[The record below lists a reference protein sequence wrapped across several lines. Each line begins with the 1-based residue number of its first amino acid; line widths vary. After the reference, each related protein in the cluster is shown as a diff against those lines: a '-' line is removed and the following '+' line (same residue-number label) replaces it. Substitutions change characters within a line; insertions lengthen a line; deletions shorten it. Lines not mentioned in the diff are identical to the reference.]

1 MENNNIHVSSEI
13 GRLRRLIIHS
23 PDGGIGKII
32 PSKFEDWLYDDT
44 VNLKKMRK
52 EYDAYIKTLL
62 YFLDPEKMVYIREWE
77 AKYKNKTKRPP
88 CFKPGAKNYFNSDKV
103 LDTQQLLCNLL
114 KKKHANGKRNIG
126 RLRLISA
133 ICAVENCSYEI
144 QEKLEGLDS
153 KLLARVLITGFI
165 PENKIENEKAIFL
178 FPPTPNFVFT
188 RDIAIVINDHI
199 LLSKPAKKARKRE
212 SILTR
217 FIALNFLFETQP
229 ENVVELVQDSQFFLL
244 EDYEKLQNVITLEGG
259 DVMMIAHNH
268 LIIGCSERTSA
279 NAVNATV
286 HKLFSRPEIGI
297 EKVSVVKIPKN
308 RAQMHIDTIFTQ
320 VKRNVWVLH
329 GQFSERVLAQRTRD
343 EKKLSYL
350 GKLLHKEE
358 KVELDGVEIL
368 EFHKSLSAPYRPEKD
383 YLLAHNEVG
392 LEGLL
397 RKVSRDYGFKDE
409 DIIII
414 YSGNNE
420 FPYDD
425 REQWTD
431 SCNVL
436 ALKEG
441 VVIGYDR
448 NDKTIKAFQENGFEA
463 ITTKELFKRF
473 ENGVKP
479 DDIENTLILLPSGEL
494 SRGRGGSHCMSMP
507 LLRDDW

>member
-1 MENNNIHVSSEI
+1 MKNNKIHVGSEI
-13 GRLRRLIIHS
+13 GRLRRLLIHS

-62 YFLDPEKMVYIREWE
+62 YFLDPEKIEYIKKWE
-77 AKYKNKTKRPP
+77 EEYKNKTKRPP
-88 CFKPGAKNYFNSDKV
+88 CFKPGSKSYFNSEKV
-103 LDTQQLLCNLL
+103 LDTQQLLCHLL
-114 KKKHANGKRNIG
+114 KKKHDNGKRNVG

-133 ICAVENCSYEI
+133 ICAVEDCSYEI
-144 QEKLEGLDS
+144 QEKLESLDS

-165 PENKIENEKAIFL
+165 PENKIGNEKADFL

-188 RDIAIVINDHI
+188 RDIAIVLNNHI

-217 FIALNFLFETQP
+217 FIALNYLFKNQP
-229 ENVVELVQDSQFFLL
+229 NKVVELVQDSQFFLL
-244 EDYEKLQNVITLEGG
+244 EDHEKLQNIITLEGG
-259 DVMMIAHNH
+259 DVMMIAPNH
-268 LIIGCSERTSA
+268 LIVGCSERTSA
-279 NAVNATV
+279 NAVNAIV

-329 GQFSERVLAQRTRD
+329 GQFSERVLEQRTKD
-343 EKKLSYL
+343 EKQRSYL
-350 GKLLHKEE
+350 DKLLHKKE
-358 KVELDGVEIL
+358 KIDLEGVEIL
-368 EFHKSLSAPYRPEKD
+368 EFYKNIAAPYHPEEN
-383 YLLAHNEVG
+383 YLLAYNNIG

-409 DIIII
+409 EIVII

-448 NDKTIKAFQENGFEA
+448 NDKTIKAFEENGFEA

-473 ENGVKP
+473 ENGLKP

-507 LLRDDW
+507 LLRDNW

>member
-1 MENNNIHVSSEI
+1 MENNKIRVSSEV
-13 GRLRRLIIHS
+13 GRLRRLLIHS

-52 EYDAYIKTLL
+52 EYDDYVKTLL
-62 YFLDPEKMVYIREWE
+62 YFLDPEKIAYIKEIE
-77 AKYKNKTKRPP
+77 AQYKTKRPT
-88 CFKPGAKNYFNSDKV
+88 CFKPGAKKYFDSDKV
-103 LDTQQLLCNLL
+103 VDTQQLLCKLL
-114 KKKHANGKRNIG
+114 KKKHSNGKRNIG

-144 QEKLEGLDS
+144 QKMLEKLDS

-165 PENKIENEKAIFL
+165 PEGKVGNEKAKFL
-178 FPPTPNFVFT
+178 FPPIPNFVFT
-188 RDIAIVINDHI
+188 RDIAIVLNEHI

-212 SILTR
+212 AILTR
-217 FIALNFLFETQP
+217 FIALNHLFEKETDK
-229 ENVVELVQDSQFFLL
+229 VVELVQDKELFLL
-244 EDYEKLQNVITLEGG
+244 DEYEKNQNIITLEGG

-329 GQFSERVLAQRTRD
+329 GKFSEKVREQRIKD
-343 EKKLSYL
+343 ANQLSYL
-350 GKLLHKEE
+350 DKLLHKED
-358 KVELDGVEIL
+358 KKDVDKVEIL
-368 EFHKSLSAPYRPEKD
+368 EFHKSLAETYQPTNPY
-383 YLLAHNEVG
+383 LSAHNEIG

-397 RKVSRDYGFKDE
+397 RKVSREDYGCKEE
-409 DIIII
+409 DIKII

-448 NDKTIKAFQENGFEA
+448 NDKTIKAFQENDFET
-463 ITTKELFKRF
+463 ITTKELFKLF
-473 ENGVKP
+473 ESGTKP
-479 DDIENTLILLPSGEL
+479 EDIENTLILLPSGEL